1 MEKVFGLIGQTLSH
15 SFSKSYFDEKFFR
28 DGIKDHHYELFELKD
43 IEDFKKFLAENPRL
57 CGLNVTLPYK
67 ESVIKFLDAVD
78 DQAKKIGAV
87 NVIKIEKGKL
97 TGYNTDYIAFK
108 HTLERWI
115 PNKKGLQALI
125 LGTGGSAKAIQ
136 QALKELKI
144 KYKTVSRVKG
154 KGDYTY
160 EDLDN
165 NPEIIQKSKLIINA
179 TPMGMTP
186 NTSTFPQIKY
196 ELVGPDHYLYDL
208 IYNPARTMFIQ
219 KAEIRN
225 AHFKNG
231 LEMLHEQAENAW
243 KIWNS

>member
-144 KYKTVSRVKG
+144 KYKTVSRVQG